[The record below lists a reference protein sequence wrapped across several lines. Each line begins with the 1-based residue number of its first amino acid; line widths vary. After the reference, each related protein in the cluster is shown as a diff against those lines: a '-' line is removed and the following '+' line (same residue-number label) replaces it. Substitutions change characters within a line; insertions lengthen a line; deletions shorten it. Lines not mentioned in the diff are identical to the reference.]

1 MIDMDTRK
9 VEFRGWSETLPQ
21 RAAKRRQLSE
31 YDLLRI
37 VILAEAD
44 DKRRWVEFRCED
56 KMHAIKVA
64 NLINTFG
71 FDVDV
76 VARDDSVFA
85 RRSE

>member
-1 MIDMDTRK
+1 MADAKR
-9 VEFRGWSETLPQ
+9 VEFRGWTDTLPK
-21 RAAKRRQLSE
+21 RAPKRAQLTE
-31 YDLLRI
+31 HDLLRI

-71 FDVDV
+71 FDVEV
-76 VARDDSVFA
+76 TAREDSVFA
-85 RRSE
+85 RRTE